1 MRTTIRLDDELYR
14 AVKTR
19 AAATGQTMASIIEDA
34 IRMALSDRAAVP
46 EPLSPLPVHGGSGTL
61 PGVDL
66 ANSADLLEVVERDV
80 PLDALR

>member
-19 AAATGQTMASIIEDA
+19 AAATGRTVTAIIEDA
-34 IRMALSDRAAVP
+34 IRVLLSDRAAVTG
-46 EPLSPLPVHGGSGTL
+46 PLSPLPVHGGSGTL

-66 ANSADLLEVVERDV
+66 TNSADLLEVVERDLS
-80 PLDALR
+80 LDALR